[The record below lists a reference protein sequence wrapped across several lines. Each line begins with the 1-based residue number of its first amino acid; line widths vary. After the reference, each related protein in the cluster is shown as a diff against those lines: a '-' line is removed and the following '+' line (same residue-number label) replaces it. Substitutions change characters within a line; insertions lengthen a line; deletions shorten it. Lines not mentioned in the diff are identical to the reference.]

1 MALERYK
8 VGGNQGGKVDED
20 TRQAMSFLGGV
31 ALGALIGAGVA
42 LLLAPQSG
50 QRTRRH
56 IIRVAEDLT
65 DSARD
70 GFGDASDEAKRAAR
84 NAVRRAERRG
94 ARLREA
100 ARRGRRMDG

>member
-1 MALERYK
+1 M
-8 VGGNQGGKVDED
+8 VDED
-20 TRQAMSFLGGV
+20 TRQAVSFLSGV

-56 IIRVAEDLT
+56 IVRVAEDLT
-65 DSARD
+65 ESARE
-70 GFGDASDEAKRAAR
+70 GIGEASEEAKRAAR
-84 NAVRRAERRG
+84 DAVRRAERRG

-100 ARRGRRMDG
+100 ARRGRGDDD